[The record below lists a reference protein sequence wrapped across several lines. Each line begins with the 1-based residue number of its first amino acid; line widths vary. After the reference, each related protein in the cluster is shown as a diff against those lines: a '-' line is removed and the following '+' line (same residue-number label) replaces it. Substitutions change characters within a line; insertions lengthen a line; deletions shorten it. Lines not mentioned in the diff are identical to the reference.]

1 MSQEIQIIDFI
12 KSHGSI
18 TQKQAVDFLGCYRLS
33 ARVWNIRAMGID
45 VQKEM
50 VIVPNRH
57 GGTARVARYYIPGGV
72 PECFSA

>member
-1 MSQEIQIIDFI
+1 MSQEAQVIEFI

-33 ARVWNIRAMGID
+33 ARVWNIKATGVD
-45 VQKEM
+45 VRKEM

-57 GGTARVARYYIPGGV
+57 GGTARVARYYIVGGV

>member
-1 MSQEIQIIDFI
+1 MSQATDVIEFI

-18 TQKQAVDFLGCYRLS
+18 TTKQAVDFLGCYRLAS
-33 ARVWNIRAMGID
+33 RVHDIRSMGID

-50 VIVPNRH
+50 VTVPNRH
-57 GGTARVARYYIPGGV
+57 GGEWRVARYFIPGCV